1 MRNYDELL
9 QKGIVGDTHFS
20 IGATFSEAWQRVKGV
35 KGSFWGGFG
44 LYFAI
49 AIGVAIVIGIIT
61 SIVSAVLLPTEAMR
75 HAAAQGQSLSQLPL
89 SYILFQ
95 IGIQIVQL
103 VMTICVYF
111 PMLAGLMLIGLR
123 WVNHKEVSAL
133 YVTRFFKK
141 EYITRFFFMWLAM
154 FLIVLI
160 PMMLVGV
167 IAGIVS
173 VAQLTLPLKAL
184 LVTVCVLLVLGLIY
198 LLVGFCFA
206 MPLIIDRFL
215 KGWESLN
222 VSRIVVTHHWF
233 RVFFLFFFA
242 GILFMLSAIPLGIPL
257 IWTMPWVYNVFSIT
271 YRELFGIAGQ
281 DPVSLNR

>member
-9 QKGIVGDTHFS
+9 QKGMVGDTHFS
-20 IGATFSEAWQRVKGV
+20 IEATFSEAWQRVKGV

-49 AIGVAIVIGIIT
+49 AIGIAIIIGIIT
-61 SIVSAVLLPTEAMR
+61 SIASVILLPTEAMR

-95 IGIQIVQL
+95 AGIEIIQLIV
-103 VMTICVYF
+103 TICVYF
-111 PMLAGLMLIGLR
+111 PMLAGLMLISLR
-123 WVNHKEVSAL
+123 WINHKEVSAF

-141 EYITRFFFMWLAM
+141 DYFIRFFFMWLWM
-154 FLIVLI
+154 FLIILI
-160 PMMLVGV
+160 PMALVGF
-167 IAGIVS
+167 IAEILN
-173 VAQLTLPLKAL
+173 VAQMILPLKAL
-184 LVTVCVLLVLGLIY
+184 LVTVGILIVLALIY
-198 LLVGFCFA
+198 LLVSFCFA
-206 MPLIIDRFL
+206 MLLIVDRFL

-242 GILFMLSAIPLGIPL
+242 GILFVLSAIPLGIPL
-257 IWTMPWVYNVFSIT
+257 IWTMPWVYNVFSIA

-281 DPVSLNR
+281 DPVTLNS